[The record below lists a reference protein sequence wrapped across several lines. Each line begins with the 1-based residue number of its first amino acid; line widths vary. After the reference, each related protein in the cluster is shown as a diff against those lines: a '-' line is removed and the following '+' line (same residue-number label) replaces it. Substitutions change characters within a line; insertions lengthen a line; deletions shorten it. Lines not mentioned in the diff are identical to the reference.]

1 MGHIVGTKEH
11 HCPVAVPQA
20 LDGGV
25 DIISHYNLLGDE
37 MAVCD
42 KKTRKKKKKNK
53 QQQQKLRLRNEK
65 GDQSP
70 EIGSIY
76 GSCFPS
82 EAGIVA
88 EF

>member
-1 MGHIVGTKEH
+1 MKWL
-11 HCPVAVPQA
+11 CVARRQ
-20 LDGGV
+20 G
-25 DIISHYNLLGDE
+25 
-37 MAVCD
+37 
-42 KKTRKKKKKNK
+42 KKKKKHSGSEI
-53 QQQQKLRLRNEK
+53 EK

-76 GSCFPS
+76 VSCFPS

>member
-1 MGHIVGTKEH
+1 MKWL
-11 HCPVAVPQA
+11 CVARRQ
-20 LDGGV
+20 G
-25 DIISHYNLLGDE
+25 
-37 MAVCD
+37 
-42 KKTRKKKKKNK
+42 KKKKTHTHSGSEI
-53 QQQQKLRLRNEK
+53 EK

-76 GSCFPS
+76 VSCFPS

>member
-1 MGHIVGTKEH
+1 MKWLCV
-11 HCPVAVPQA
+11 
-20 LDGGV
+20 
-25 DIISHYNLLGDE
+25 
-37 MAVCD
+37 
-42 KKTRKKKKKNK
+42 TRRQEKKKKNK